1 MGAMQVMEAGGKADW
16 AMRECCYW
24 AVLQGQILWPVWAWE
39 IGLKLGPRFYKMG
52 LKFGLSLGPSLT
64 KIKIKYDTIKRK

>member
-24 AVLQGQILWPVWAWE
+24 AVLQGQILWPVWACE
-39 IGLKLGPRFYKMG
+39 IGLKTWAKVLQNGPKIWAQLGPE
-52 LKFGLSLGPSLT
+52 P
-64 KIKIKYDTIKRK
+64 D